1 MKHFLHVCM
10 ACAVAA
16 AAGACAN
23 ETTSSTLE
31 PKKIDMS
38 KFIEKNGFEVEDGD
52 VGALPRKRRERG
64 LAVLHRADRKPLA
77 LKNGGIVGAQYAL
90 VLDQQNLSH
99 GDRPPRPPLSP

>member
-1 MKHFLHVCM
+1 MKHFFHVCM

-23 ETTSSTLE
+23 ETSSTLE

-52 VGALPRKRRERG
+52 VVIL
-64 LAVLHRADRKPLA
+64 
-77 LKNGGIVGAQYAL
+77 
-90 VLDQQNLSH
+90 
-99 GDRPPRPPLSP
+99 

>member
-52 VGALPRKRRERG
+52 VVTSVVFYTPE
-64 LAVLHRADRKPLA
+64 
-77 LKNGGIVGAQYAL
+77 IVR
-90 VLDQQNLSH
+90 VTKS
-99 GDRPPRPPLSP
+99 PPTTP